1 MNAAGNPYKQFEY
14 FIKMCLYAISLHALK
29 CKTPYTI
36 IGELVI
42 PSAIEISSIMF
53 MFGGGGEKKKI
64 NK

>member
-29 CKTPYTI
+29 CKTPYII

-42 PSAIEISSIMF
+42 PSAIEISSLMF
-53 MFGGGGEKKKI
+53 MFD
-64 NK
+64 